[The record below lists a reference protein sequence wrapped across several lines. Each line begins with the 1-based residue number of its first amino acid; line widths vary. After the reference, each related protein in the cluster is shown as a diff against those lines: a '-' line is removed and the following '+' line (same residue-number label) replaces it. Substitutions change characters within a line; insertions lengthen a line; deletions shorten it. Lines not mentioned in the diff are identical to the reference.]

1 MTAPRALPA
10 ALAAAIFLAGGFF
23 VLSAGGRRSDAGFEP
38 GSVFNETP
46 AGASTAL
53 HYLRARR
60 AGGAGILSRRVA
72 AQALPSDA
80 VLFRLRPRRTSFAAS
95 MEEKT
100 SRPPRPKPRP
110 LLTPAEEAWLRG
122 GGRLVLALDED
133 YGPLQLPPARS
144 RAALR
149 KTFPLWPGV
158 TALEPAAPLREL
170 TGPAADEAHA
180 VFTSG
185 PARVLSRLTLGRGE
199 VVLLAAPELLENDRL
214 ARADHLKLLEAL
226 APEGR
231 PVLFDEWAHGLGHD
245 EGLFR
250 LLLAWGFGPA
260 LAIGTLAFALALW
273 RGRARLGPP
282 QEDALDARSEAV
294 DLVDS
299 LSQLYDRALSRREA
313 ASLQL
318 EGFARAVALRT
329 GLRGAT
335 LERRVRELLA
345 GPPPPPA
352 TSEIPARELT
362 RRIALVNAGY
372 RRLEEHVHTRRR
384 P

>member
-1 MTAPRALPA
+1 MRAPRALPA
-10 ALAAAIFLAGGFF
+10 ALAAAIFLGGGFF
-23 VLSAGGRRSDAGFEP
+23 VLSAGGRRSDAGFER

-53 HYLRARR
+53 RYMRARR
-60 AGGAGILSRRVA
+60 AGGAGILSRRFA

-95 MEEKT
+95 VEEKT
-100 SRPPRPKPRP
+100 SRPPRPRPRP

-158 TALEPAAPLREL
+158 SALEPAAPLHEL
-170 TGPAADEAHA
+170 TGAAADEAHA

-199 VVLLAAPELLENDRL
+199 VVLLATPELLENDRL

-226 APEGR
+226 APAGR

-260 LAIGTLAFALALW
+260 LAIGALACALALW

-282 QEDALDARSEAV
+282 QEDALDPRSEAV

-329 GLRGAT
+329 GLRGPA
-335 LERRVRELLA
+335 LERRVRGLLPS
-345 GPPPPPA
+345 PPPPPA
-352 TSEIPARELT
+352 TSEISARELA